1 MILVVWLIS
10 CSCRLIFPLWVC
22 GRLTIGVIRAIVY
35 WLSSS
40 PSMNSFRFRF
50 LIFDVRRRY
59 CIGRSQTSAQ
69 VGFPFHP
76 HPLSPPSSQTEK
88 YFLTSVKGISNKF
101 QKKNL
106 REKKW
111 NWFRYRK
118 LTLRLRVKPCNLNL
132 IQLEILSV
140 QLYILGHWIQRQN
153 LEIILVIH
161 FMTRPA
167 RRLGS
172 KFNRNGSRKR
182 WRLIKRIDST
192 LKNPFK
198 VKRIQLF
205 HFKLHKCC
213 ALILRMLEKDKW
225 QSLTR

>member
-1 MILVVWLIS
+1 MS
-10 CSCRLIFPLWVC
+10 DEDNAS
-22 GRLTIGVIRAIVY
+22 GGVK
-35 WLSSS
+35 
-40 PSMNSFRFRF
+40 
-50 LIFDVRRRY
+50 RR
-59 CIGRSQTSAQ
+59 
-69 VGFPFHP
+69 PK
-76 HPLSPPSSQTEK
+76 LDSPPTPTPSLLLPHK
-88 YFLTSVKGISNKF
+88 LRNISWRPLKEF
-101 QKKNL
+101 QINFKKNL

-118 LTLRLRVKPCNLNL
+118 FTLRLRVKPCNLNL

-140 QLYILGHWIQRQN
+140 QLYILGHWTQRQN

-167 RRLGS
+167 RRLGF

-205 HFKLHKCC
+205 HFKLHK
-213 ALILRMLEKDKW
+213 MLCFNLTNAWKGQVTIVD
-225 QSLTR
+225 SLTFKLTETFGIMTDFIPTTGTKLQHIN